1 MIQIQE
7 WIYQILRM
15 IKNSS
20 AILIILIAGLFWSFG
35 PLVVRYIDDAQLIPW
50 QYLFF
55 RGSIIFLVL
64 NIYLFLA
71 EGLKFTK
78 NYNKIGLSGL
88 IGGVSLGIANI
99 SFILSIT
106 TTTAAVTMMMLATQP
121 FVAAILAYVFLK
133 EKISMTTFI
142 AIVVAA
148 GGIIFMSLDSKGE
161 GSLFGLINGLLSSL
175 GFAGFTV
182 SLRWRR
188 ETPKFTT
195 VAIAGIF
202 CAAVAILVLI
212 FNDDNI
218 FISIKNSS
226 LSALHGFLV
235 CSGLILFSIKSK
247 DLPATDLTLLSLTEV
262 LGGIFWVWLPLFG
275 INEVPTA
282 NTLIGGGIITTAI
295 IFYAFNTKQP
305 LSSRYVWVKKK

>member
-1 MIQIQE
+1 
-7 WIYQILRM
+7 M

-20 AILIILIAGLFWSFG
+20 AILIVLIAGLFWSFG

-55 RGSIIFLVL
+55 RGSVIFLVL

-121 FVAAILAYVFLK
+121 FVAAILAYIFLR
-133 EKISMTTFI
+133 EKISRTTLI
-142 AIVVAA
+142 SIIIAA

-182 SLRWRR
+182 SLRWRKK
-188 ETPKFTT
+188 TPKFTT

-212 FNDDNI
+212 FNDNNI
-218 FISIKNSS
+218 FISVKNSS

-262 LGGIFWVWLPLFG
+262 LGGIFWVWLPIFG
-275 INEVPTA
+275 INEVPSA
-282 NTLIGGGIITTAI
+282 NTLIGGGIITAAI
-295 IFYAFNTKQP
+295 IFYAFNTKRP
-305 LSSRYVWVKKK
+305 LSSRYVWVKK

>member
-1 MIQIQE
+1 
-7 WIYQILRM
+7 M

-20 AILIILIAGLFWSFG
+20 AIVIVLIAGIFWSFG
-35 PLVVRYIDDAQLIPW
+35 PLVVRHIDNAQLIPW

-55 RGSIIFLVL
+55 RGSVIFLVL

-71 EGLKFTK
+71 EGFKFIN
-78 NYNKIGLSGL
+78 NYYKIGLSGL

-121 FVAAILAYVFLK
+121 FVAAILAYIFLK
-133 EKISMTTFI
+133 EKISRTTFI
-142 AIVVAA
+142 AITVAA
-148 GGIIFMSLDSKGE
+148 AGIIFMSLDSKGE
-161 GSLFGLINGLLSSL
+161 GTLFGLINGLLSSL

-182 SLRWRR
+182 SLRWRKK
-188 ETPKFTT
+188 TPKFTT

-202 CAAVAILVLI
+202 CSAVAILVLL
-212 FNDDNI
+212 FNDSNI
-218 FISIKNSS
+218 FISLKNSS

-235 CSGLILFSIKSK
+235 CSGLILFSMKSK
-247 DLPATDLTLLSLTEV
+247 YLPATDLTLLSLTEV

-275 INEVPTA
+275 INEVPSL
-282 NTLIGGGIITTAI
+282 NTLIGGGIIIFAI
-295 IFYAFNTKQP
+295 IFYGYNTKRVLQ
-305 LSSRYVWVKKK
+305 SRYV

>member
-1 MIQIQE
+1 
-7 WIYQILRM
+7 M

-20 AILIILIAGLFWSFG
+20 AILIVLIAGLFWSFG
-35 PLVVRYIDDAQLIPW
+35 PLVVRYIDDAHLIPW

-71 EGLKFTK
+71 EGNKFLR

-133 EKISMTTFI
+133 EKISKTTLI
-142 AIVVAA
+142 SIIVAA

-161 GSLFGLINGLLSSL
+161 DSLFGLFNGLLSSL

-182 SLRWRR
+182 SLRWRKK
-188 ETPKFTT
+188 TPKFTT

-212 FNDDNI
+212 FYDSNI
-218 FISIKNSS
+218 LISVKNSS

-235 CSGLILFSIKSK
+235 CSGLILFSMKSRY
-247 DLPATDLTLLSLTEV
+247 LPATDLTLLSLTEV
-262 LGGIFWVWLPLFG
+262 LGGIFWVWLPIFG
-275 INEVPTA
+275 INEVPTV

-295 IFYAFNTKQP
+295 IFYAFNTKRP
-305 LSSRYVWVKKK
+305 LSSRYIWAKN

>member
-1 MIQIQE
+1 
-7 WIYQILRM
+7 M

-20 AILIILIAGLFWSFG
+20 AILIVLIAGIFWSFG
-35 PLVVRYIDDAQLIPW
+35 PLVVRHIDNAQLIPW

-55 RGSIIFLVL
+55 RGSVIFLVL

-71 EGLKFTK
+71 EGQKFIG
-78 NYNKIGLSGL
+78 NYSRIGLSGL

-121 FVAAILAYVFLK
+121 FVAAILAYIFLK
-133 EKISMTTFI
+133 EKISKTTFI
-142 AIVVAA
+142 AIIIAA
-148 GGIIFMSLDSKGE
+148 AGIIFMSFDSKGE
-161 GSLFGLINGLLSSL
+161 GTLFGLINGLLSSL

-182 SLRWRR
+182 SLRWRKK
-188 ETPKFTT
+188 TPKFTT

-202 CAAVAILVLI
+202 CSAIAILVLL
-212 FNDDNI
+212 FNDSNI
-218 FISIKNSS
+218 FISLKNSS

-262 LGGIFWVWLPLFG
+262 LGGIFWVWLPWFG
-275 INEVPTA
+275 INEIPST
-282 NTLIGGGIITTAI
+282 NTLIGGATI
-295 IFYAFNTKQP
+295 IFAITFYGFNAKRVLQ
-305 LSSRYVWVKKK
+305 SRYV

>member
-1 MIQIQE
+1 
-7 WIYQILRM
+7 M

-20 AILIILIAGLFWSFG
+20 AILIVLIAGLFWSFG

-55 RGSIIFLVL
+55 RGSVIFLVL

-121 FVAAILAYVFLK
+121 FVAAILAYIFLR
-133 EKISMTTFI
+133 EKISRTTLI
-142 AIVVAA
+142 SIIIAA

-182 SLRWRR
+182 SLRWRKKA
-188 ETPKFTT
+188 PKFTT

-202 CAAVAILVLI
+202 CAVVAILVLI
-212 FNDDNI
+212 FNDNNI
-218 FISIKNSS
+218 FISVKNSS

-262 LGGIFWVWLPLFG
+262 LGGIFWVWLPIFG
-275 INEVPTA
+275 INEVPTVK
-282 NTLIGGGIITTAI
+282 TLIGGGIITSAI
-295 IFYAFNTKQP
+295 IFYAFNARRP
-305 LSSRYVWVKKK
+305 LSSRYVWVKK

>member
-1 MIQIQE
+1 
-7 WIYQILRM
+7 M

-20 AILIILIAGLFWSFG
+20 AILIVLIAGLLWSFG

-148 GGIIFMSLDSKGE
+148 GGIIFMSLDS
-161 GSLFGLINGLLSSL
+161 
-175 GFAGFTV
+175 
-182 SLRWRR
+182 
-188 ETPKFTT
+188 
-195 VAIAGIF
+195 
-202 CAAVAILVLI
+202 
-212 FNDDNI
+212 
-218 FISIKNSS
+218 
-226 LSALHGFLV
+226 
-235 CSGLILFSIKSK
+235 
-247 DLPATDLTLLSLTEV
+247 
-262 LGGIFWVWLPLFG
+262 
-275 INEVPTA
+275 
-282 NTLIGGGIITTAI
+282 
-295 IFYAFNTKQP
+295 
-305 LSSRYVWVKKK
+305 

>member
-1 MIQIQE
+1 
-7 WIYQILRM
+7 M

-20 AILIILIAGLFWSFG
+20 AILIVLIAGLFWSFG

-55 RGSIIFLVL
+55 RGSVIFLVL

-71 EGLKFTK
+71 EGLKFTR

-121 FVAAILAYVFLK
+121 FVAAILAYIFLK
-133 EKISMTTFI
+133 EKISRTTLV
-142 AIVVAA
+142 AISVAA
-148 GGIIFMSLDSKGE
+148 AGIIFMSLDSKGE
-161 GSLFGLINGLLSSL
+161 GTLFGLINGLVSSL

-182 SLRWRR
+182 SLRWRKK
-188 ETPKFTT
+188 TPKFTT

-202 CAAVAILVLI
+202 CSAVAILVLL
-212 FNDDNI
+212 FNDSNI
-218 FISIKNSS
+218 FISLTNSS
-226 LSALHGFLV
+226 LSAFHGFLV
-235 CSGLILFSIKSK
+235 CTGLILFSMKSK

-262 LGGIFWVWLPLFG
+262 LGGIFWVWLPWFG
-275 INEVPTA
+275 VNEVPSV
-282 NTLIGGGIITTAI
+282 NTLVGGATIIFAI
-295 IFYAFNTKQP
+295 IFYGYNTKRNLQ
-305 LSSRYVWVKKK
+305 SRYV

>member
-1 MIQIQE
+1 
-7 WIYQILRM
+7 M

-20 AILIILIAGLFWSFG
+20 AILIILIAGIFWSFG
-35 PLVVRYIDDAQLIPW
+35 PLLVRHIDNAQLIPW

-55 RGSIIFLVL
+55 RGSVIFLVL

-71 EGLKFTK
+71 EGQKFIG
-78 NYNKIGLSGL
+78 NYSRIGLSGL

-133 EKISMTTFI
+133 EKISKTTLI
-142 AIVVAA
+142 AIIIAA
-148 GGIIFMSLDSKGE
+148 AGIIFMSFDSKGE
-161 GSLFGLINGLLSSL
+161 GTLFGLINGLLSSL

-182 SLRWRR
+182 SLRWRKK
-188 ETPKFTT
+188 TPKFTT

-202 CAAVAILVLI
+202 CSAIAILVLL
-212 FNDDNI
+212 FNDSNI
-218 FISIKNSS
+218 LISLKNSS

-262 LGGIFWVWLPLFG
+262 LGGIFWVWLPWFG
-275 INEVPTA
+275 INEIPST
-282 NTLIGGGIITTAI
+282 NTLIGGVTI
-295 IFYAFNTKQP
+295 IFAITFYGLNAKRILQ
-305 LSSRYVWVKKK
+305 SRYV

>member
-1 MIQIQE
+1 
-7 WIYQILRM
+7 M

-20 AILIILIAGLFWSFG
+20 AILIVLIAGLFWSFG

-55 RGSIIFLVL
+55 RGSVIFLVL
-64 NIYLFLA
+64 NLYLFLA

-182 SLRWRR
+182 SLRWRKK
-188 ETPKFTT
+188 TPKFTT

-218 FISIKNSS
+218 FISVKNSS

-262 LGGIFWVWLPLFG
+262 LGGIFWVWLPIFG

-282 NTLIGGGIITTAI
+282 NTLIGGAIIIFAI
-295 IFYAFNTKQP
+295 IFYGYNTKRNLQ
-305 LSSRYVWVKKK
+305 SRYV

>member
-1 MIQIQE
+1 
-7 WIYQILRM
+7 M

-20 AILIILIAGLFWSFG
+20 AILIVLIAGIFWSFG
-35 PLVVRYIDDAQLIPW
+35 PLVVRHIDNAQLIPW

-55 RGSIIFLVL
+55 RGSVIFLVL
-64 NIYLFLA
+64 NIYLFLV
-71 EGLKFTK
+71 EGQKFIG
-78 NYNKIGLSGL
+78 NYSKIGLSGL

-106 TTTAAVTMMMLATQP
+106 TTTAAITMMMLATQP

-133 EKISMTTFI
+133 EKISKTTLI
-142 AIVVAA
+142 AIIIAA
-148 GGIIFMSLDSKGE
+148 AGIIFISFDSKGE
-161 GSLFGLINGLLSSL
+161 GTLFGLINGLLSSL

-182 SLRWRR
+182 SLRWKKR
-188 ETPKFTT
+188 TPKFTT

-202 CAAVAILVLI
+202 CSAVAILVLL
-212 FNDDNI
+212 FNDSNI
-218 FISIKNSS
+218 FISLKNSS

-262 LGGIFWVWLPLFG
+262 LGGILWVWLPWFG
-275 INEVPTA
+275 INEIPST
-282 NTLIGGGIITTAI
+282 NTLIGGATIVFAIT
-295 IFYAFNTKQP
+295 FYGFNAKRILQ
-305 LSSRYVWVKKK
+305 SRYV

>member
-1 MIQIQE
+1 
-7 WIYQILRM
+7 M

-20 AILIILIAGLFWSFG
+20 AILIVLIAGLFWSFG

-188 ETPKFTT
+188 KTPKFTT

-202 CAAVAILVLI
+202 CAGIAILVLI
-212 FNDDNI
+212 FNDHNI
-218 FISIKNSS
+218 FISVKNSS

-262 LGGIFWVWLPLFG
+262 LGGIFWVWLPIFG

>member
-1 MIQIQE
+1 
-7 WIYQILRM
+7 M

-20 AILIILIAGLFWSFG
+20 AILIVLIAGIFWSFG
-35 PLVVRYIDDAQLIPW
+35 PLVVRHIDNAQLIPW

-55 RGSIIFLVL
+55 RGSVIFLVL

-121 FVAAILAYVFLK
+121 FVAAILAYIFLK

-182 SLRWRR
+182 SLRWRKK
-188 ETPKFTT
+188 TPKFTT

-212 FNDDNI
+212 FNDNNI
-218 FISIKNSS
+218 FISVKNSS

-262 LGGIFWVWLPLFG
+262 LGGIFWVWLPIFG

-282 NTLIGGGIITTAI
+282 NTLIGGGIITAAI
-295 IFYAFNTKQP
+295 IFYAFNTKRP
-305 LSSRYVWVKKK
+305 LSSRYVWVKK

>member
-1 MIQIQE
+1 
-7 WIYQILRM
+7 M

-20 AILIILIAGLFWSFG
+20 AIVVVLIAGIFWSFG
-35 PLVVRYIDDAQLIPW
+35 PLVVRHIDNAQLIPW

-55 RGSIIFLVL
+55 RGFVIFLII
-64 NIYLFLA
+64 NIYLFFA
-71 EGLKFTK
+71 EGQNFLG
-78 NYNKIGLSGL
+78 NYNKIGVSGL
-88 IGGVSLGIANI
+88 IGGVSLGVANI

-106 TTTAAVTMMMLATQP
+106 TTSAAVTMMMLATQP
-121 FVAAILAYVFLK
+121 FVAAILAYIFLK
-133 EKISMTTFI
+133 EKISKTTLI
-142 AIVVAA
+142 AIIVAA
-148 GGIIFMSLDSKGE
+148 SGIMFMSLDSKGE

-182 SLRWRR
+182 SLRWRKK
-188 ETPKFTT
+188 TPKFTT

-212 FNDDNI
+212 FNDNNI

-235 CSGLILFSIKSK
+235 CTGLILFSIKSRY
-247 DLPATDLTLLSLTEV
+247 LPATDLTLLSLTEV

-275 INEVPTA
+275 INEVPTV
-282 NTLIGGGIITTAI
+282 NILIGGGIITSAI
-295 IFYAFNTKQP
+295 FFYAFNAKRP
-305 LSSRYVWVKKK
+305 LSSRYVWVRK